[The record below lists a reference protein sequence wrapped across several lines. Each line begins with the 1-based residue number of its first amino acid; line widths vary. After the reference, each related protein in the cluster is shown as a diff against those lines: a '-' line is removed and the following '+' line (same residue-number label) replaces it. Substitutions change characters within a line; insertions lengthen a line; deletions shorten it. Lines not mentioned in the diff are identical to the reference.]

1 MRPWYRSTLSRPD
14 GLTAVTHEH
23 DHGDELTCAEL
34 VMLVTDFLDGALA
47 PEDEARFREHAEAC
61 PDCGDHLEQMR
72 LTIAAAGRLRED
84 EIPAGARAALL
95 GAFRDWKQASAR

>member
-1 MRPWYRSTLSRPD
+1 
-14 GLTAVTHEH
+14 VTHDH

-34 VMLVTDFLDGALA
+34 VMLVTEYLDGALP
-47 PEDEARFREHAEAC
+47 PEERARFEEHAEAC

-84 EIPAGARAALL
+84 QIPAPAQRALL
-95 GAFRDWKQASAR
+95 DAFRDWKRAAAPGSG